1 MATGDPSSILA
12 ALVLAGLLGALGQSA
27 RTVAGLKKMNDE
39 AAKQGLS
46 SADVFIAARLF
57 VSLMIG
63 FLAGV
68 AAGLA
73 LGLDKLLVLD
83 SGGLQVMLGIAA
95 AGYAGTDFI
104 EAFAPSV
111 SAAQIPPLPRLT
123 TGAVQPQGVAPI
135 VMNTATLPQT
145 STSATSTNAA
155 DTKYGASFGSLV
167 PNGFFSSDPD
177 DLKVPRAV
185 RTNNPGAL
193 NFTSWQKTRPGYVG
207 VSQPDDSP
215 NHNITTIYRTPE
227 HGVAAWYHLV
237 AGVYNF
243 PGGAFTLN
251 DLATRYAGSNDPGPV
266 GAYLAGWNK
275 WLMPP
280 VTPTTRISVD
290 DGLMMTILAKAM
302 FSHEAG
308 IATPLHDDQVSF
320 AIQRERS
327 GTLPA

>member
-1 MATGDPSSILA
+1 MRQILGVFAPANEDRSQVASGQLDRSRHLVGPHPGGRGSNAILA
-12 ALVLAGLLGALGQSA
+12 
-27 RTVAGLKKMNDE
+27 RRHPPCIRHRE
-39 AAKQGLS
+39 AANAS
-46 SADVFIAARLF
+46 
-57 VSLMIG
+57 SLMIG

-167 PNGFFSSDPD
+167 PNGFFSSDPG
-177 DLKVPRAV
+177 DLKVPIGGLTPAAYAA
-185 RTNNPGAL
+185 T
-193 NFTSWQKTRPGYVG
+193 FTHAAHAAATL
-207 VSQPDDSP
+207 
-215 NHNITTIYRTPE
+215 RTPLIT
-227 HGVAAWYHLV
+227 G
-237 AGVYNF
+237 
-243 PGGAFTLN
+243 
-251 DLATRYAGSNDPGPV
+251 
-266 GAYLAGWNK
+266 
-275 WLMPP
+275 
-280 VTPTTRISVD
+280 
-290 DGLMMTILAKAM
+290 
-302 FSHEAG
+302 
-308 IATPLHDDQVSF
+308 
-320 AIQRERS
+320 
-327 GTLPA
+327 